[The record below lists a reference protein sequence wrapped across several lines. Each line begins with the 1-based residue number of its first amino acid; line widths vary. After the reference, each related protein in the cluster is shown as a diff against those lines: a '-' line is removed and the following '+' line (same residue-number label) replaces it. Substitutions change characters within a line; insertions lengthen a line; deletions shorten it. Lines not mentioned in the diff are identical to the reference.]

1 MIVFGHGMML
11 FVNSL
16 RVEDKKRE
24 GANARKPD
32 CPLSSETWVYRN
44 ISFCVLRPA
53 CRM

>member
-1 MIVFGHGMML
+1 MIVFGHGIML
-11 FVNSL
+11 FVNALGS
-16 RVEDKKRE
+16 EDKKRE
-24 GANARKPD
+24 EANARRPD

>member
-1 MIVFGHGMML
+1 MIVFGHGIML
-11 FVNSL
+11 FVNAL
-16 RVEDKKRE
+16 GRRIKNE